1 MSGDSL
7 VSSTVSQEMIDNAN
21 YSNNSTILEEDLDL
35 EAFFGREFESFHYF
49 YRPIHGY
56 LSLAVCVFGIIAN
69 VLNIIVL
76 TRYESYYYD

>member
-1 MSGDSL
+1 MSDTYYTA
-7 VSSTVSQEMIDNAN
+7 STIQEMDESTDFPF
-21 YSNNSTILEEDLDL
+21 SNESLMNEQNFDEMFYGL
-35 EAFFGREFESFHYF
+35 EFERFYYF

-76 TRYESYYYD
+76 TRY

>member
-7 VSSTVSQEMIDNAN
+7 VSSTVSQEMVDNAN
-21 YSNNSTILEEDLDL
+21 YSDNSTIYGEDVDS
-35 EAFFGREFESFHYF
+35 EAFFGHEFESFHHF

>member
-7 VSSTVSQEMIDNAN
+7 VSSTVSQEMVERAN
-21 YSNNSTILEEDLDL
+21 SSDNSTIIVGEELDL
-35 EAFFGREFESFHYF
+35 EAFFGYEFSNFHIL
-49 YRPIHGY
+49 YRQIHGY

-76 TRYESYYYD
+76 TRSV

>member
-1 MSGDSL
+1 M
-7 VSSTVSQEMIDNAN
+7 STVDSIVSVGQEMDEMTNTTN
-21 YSNNSTILEEDLDL
+21 QSLILDQSPENM
-35 EAFFGREFESFHYF
+35 FYGVEFEQFYYF

-76 TRYESYYYD
+76 TRFDFTYPYIK